1 MATYKVIQDIEAE
14 DKLLGPFSLRQFI
27 YLLIVAVTMFLAYK
41 LGSVSIFLIIPL
53 LPIIIFFA
61 LLAAPFGRDQSSE
74 VWLLAKIRFFIKPR
88 KRIWDQDGI
97 QQLVTITAPKKI
109 EAPRTKNLTQTEVKS
124 RLQALANTIDTRG
137 WAVKDVDVNMFA
149 HPSLIAAAPDS
160 DRLINADTFTQ
171 VEEDIATP
179 QDMFDDQTNP
189 AAQNLDQLMHASNQ
203 AHRQQIVDTMKR
215 DAQATTPSPAGQ
227 PAGGPPPDY
236 WFLNSNAGAPQTSQP
251 GYATF
256 QGSPLIA
263 PGTTDTP
270 TQATSPPTVPPPVQG
285 RQIGVADEQ
294 ALLAQLHAAAPG
306 KPAASVWNHLR
317 TIKPLA
323 EQQAEAEAAAR
334 EAAKKAAQQPPEP
347 PVTARTDPAI
357 LELANNDDLN
367 VATIARQANKAK
379 DQKEPPS
386 DEVVISLH

>member
-27 YLLIVAVTMFLAYK
+27 YLLIVFVTLFLGYR
-41 LGSVSIFLIIPL
+41 LVSVSFLLVLPL
-53 LPIIIFFA
+53 LPIVVFFG

-74 VWLLAKIRFFIKPR
+74 VWLLAKIRFIIKPR
-88 KRIWDQDGI
+88 RRIWNQDGI
-97 QQLVTITAPKKI
+97 QQLVTVTAPKKI
-109 EAPRTKNLTQTEVKS
+109 EIVRTKNLSQTEVKS

-137 WAVKDVDVNMFA
+137 WAVKDVDINLFA
-149 HPSLIAAAPDS
+149 HPSLVATGGSS
-160 DRLINADTFTQ
+160 DRLIDANNFTKVEAD
-171 VEEDIATP
+171 VAP
-179 QDMFDDQTNP
+179 VQDMFDNQTNTT
-189 AAQNLDQLMHASNQ
+189 AQNLDQLMTASSQ
-203 AHRQQIVDTMKR
+203 AHRQQIVQAMK
-215 DAQATTPSPAGQ
+215 QSGQ
-227 PAGGPPPDY
+227 PKPSTNTPPADY
-236 WFLNSNAGAPQTSQP
+236 WFLNANAGAPQPSQP

-256 QGSPLIA
+256 QGSPLVS
-263 PGTTDTP
+263 PGTGPSAQPSPSTP
-270 TQATSPPTVPPPVQG
+270 PPMMPPTPPQQG
-285 RQIGVADEQ
+285 KQVGLADEQ

-323 EQQAEAEAAAR
+323 EQQAEAEAQAR
-334 EAAKKAAQQPPEP
+334 EAAKKAAETPPKP
-347 PVTARTDPAI
+347 PVTAQADPAI

-379 DQKEPPS
+379 DKKEPPD

>member
-27 YLLIVAVTMFLAYK
+27 YLLIVAVTMFLGYK
-41 LGSVSIFLIIPL
+41 LSSASVLLIIPL

-88 KRIWDQDGI
+88 KRIWNQDGI

-124 RLQALANTIDTRG
+124 RLQALASTIDTRG
-137 WAVKDVDVNMFA
+137 WAVKDVDVSMFA
-149 HPSLIAAAPDS
+149 HPSLLAAAPDS
-160 DRLINADTFTQ
+160 DRLIAAETFTQ
-171 VEEDIATP
+171 VEEDIAAP
-179 QDMFDDQTNP
+179 QDMFDEQTNP
-189 AAQNLDQLMHASNQ
+189 TTQNLDQLMHASSQ
-203 AHRQQIVDTMKR
+203 AHRQQIVDTMKQS
-215 DAQATTPSPAGQ
+215 AQAPAPTSTSP
-227 PAGGPPPDY
+227 GGPPPDY

-251 GYATF
+251 GSATF
-256 QGSPLIA
+256 QGNPLIA
-263 PGTTDTP
+263 PGTNDTSAP
-270 TQATSPPTVPPPVQG
+270 ITPPPMVPPQPVQG
-285 RQIGVADEQ
+285 KKIGVADEQ

-323 EQQAEAEAAAR
+323 EQQTEAEAAAR
-334 EAAKKAAQQPPEP
+334 EAAKKAAEMPPQP
-347 PVTARTDPAI
+347 PVTARPDPAI